1 MKATLQE
8 VANLVSGTITAG
20 DAALLLTGFSSISEA
35 EVGDITFLGNPRY
48 APALRKSRASAV
60 LVDAQFQDIPPAL
73 AVIRVANPTLEFSR
87 IIQQFGPPKRTFVPG
102 VHPSAV
108 ISASATLDPT
118 MVSVGPHAVI
128 EDDVVIGNGT
138 SIGDG
143 ACIERGVRM
152 GEGCFIHSN
161 AVIKERCVLGDRV
174 IIHSGAAIGTDG
186 FGYELQNGRH
196 VKIDQV
202 GIVQIDN
209 DVEVGSCTTIDRAR
223 FGRTWIGEGTKID
236 NLVQIG
242 HNCVIGKHC
251 ILCGQVGISGSTRLG
266 DYVVMAGQVGVAG
279 HLNIGSQVT
288 FLAKAGVTKDYPDA
302 GAYTGFPAKPLL
314 EGRRILTYPGRV
326 PELLDRIKEL
336 EERVAALDNRTATP
350 RKKRKSSED

>member
-8 VANLVSGTITAG
+8 VAVLVGGSITAG
-20 DAALLLTGFSSISEA
+20 DAAMPLTGFSSITEA
-35 EVGDITFLGNPRY
+35 ESGDITFLGNPRY

-60 LVDAQFQDIPPAL
+60 LVDSQFQDIPATL

-87 IIQQFGPPKRTFVPG
+87 IIQQFGPPKRPFVPG
-102 VHPSAV
+102 IHPSAV
-108 ISASATLDPT
+108 ISPTAMLDESK
-118 MVSVGPHAVI
+118 VSIGPHAVV

-143 ACIERGVRM
+143 ACVERGVRL
-152 GEGCFIHSN
+152 GEDCFIHSG
-161 AVIKERCVLGDRV
+161 AVVKERCILGDRV

-186 FGYELQNGRH
+186 FGYEMQNGRH

-202 GIVQIDN
+202 GIVQIDD

-279 HLNIGSQVT
+279 HLSIGSKVT
-288 FLAKAGVTKDYPDA
+288 FMAKAGVTKDYPEP

-326 PELLDRIKEL
+326 PELLERIKEL
-336 EERVAALDNRTATP
+336 EERVAALDGRKAPP
-350 RKKRKSSED
+350 RRKRKADED